1 MALVDRLSDGFGR
14 LAAWLFFATGAM
26 ITYEVLARYAFN
38 APTIWAAEIS
48 QLFLLWG
55 TFLAMARPLHRGE
68 HIRITVLTGLLGPT
82 ARRVMEIASLGFVA
96 AFAAA
101 IAWFGTDIAID
112 SYVRG
117 RSAGTMLDIPNWW
130 SEAVIPVGFS
140 LLFAQCLVEMVR
152 LALGGPLAADHQSHA

>member
-1 MALVDRLSDGFGR
+1 MRLVDRLSDSFGR
-14 LAAWLFFATGAM
+14 VAAWLFFATGAM

-68 HIRITVLTGLLGPT
+68 HIRITVLTGLLDPR

-101 IAWFGTDIAID
+101 IAWFGTDIAVD

-130 SEAVIPVGFS
+130 SEAVIPAGFA
-140 LLFAQCLVEMVR
+140 LLFVQCLVEMVR
-152 LALGGPLAADHQSHA
+152 LARGGPLAADHQSHA